1 MSRRQTFWDQNC
13 PIGSHLNFF
22 CRGTPKN
29 AKKCF
34 FFTFGQFTRVFG
46 IGTQIRGTTMRKLR
60 SWAFRK
66 CRTFWVWESPKGSY
80 CCSKSTDFEILGPL
94 AKLRTVPKKSH
105 GNNFDFSDPARNQRG
120 TNPIGKP
127 LIPCQT
133 RKIKIVAV
141 TFFLNASSDP
151 IFFLKND
158 WTLTA
163 NNSPLKSRTPKKYH
177 IFGKFW
183 TCSFTWW
190 YPGYGIVF
198 KKFE

>member
-1 MSRRQTFWDQNC
+1 M
-13 PIGSHLNFF
+13 L
-22 CRGTPKN
+22 
-29 AKKCF
+29 

-94 AKLRTVPKKSH
+94 AKLRGVTKKSH
-105 GNNFDFSDPARNQRG
+105 GHNFDFSGPARNQRG
-120 TNPIGKP
+120 TNPYGKP
-127 LIPCQT
+127 LIPCQP

-141 TFFLNASSDP
+141 TFFCDASSDP
-151 IFFLKND
+151 FFFLKFD
-158 WTLTA
+158 LTLTA

-177 IFGKFW
+177 IFGILRMWGFR
-183 TCSFTWW
+183 WW

-198 KKFE
+198 ENFE